1 MRSLRL
7 LFLSTPVAPLGSG
20 LGGGVEL
27 TVNNLSQALVHRGHR
42 VAVAAPQ
49 GSTLPALARTDVAL
63 IQVPGKC
70 QPTAQ
75 NQVRSAPI
83 VVSDALANAW
93 AIAQQQQQ
101 DYDLLV
107 NFAYDW
113 LPFYLTPFF
122 RTPVAHFVTMGSLND
137 SLDSAIAQLAQR
149 CPGVLGAYTRSQA
162 NTFAQSQAMATPI
175 RWEILGSAVDISQY
189 EYRPE
194 STAELA
200 WVGRISPEKGL
211 EDAIAAAIQ
220 SQRTL
225 NIFGKVE
232 NPDYWQQVQRQI
244 EQAAS
249 CGIAIRYR
257 GFLPTAQLQ
266 KALGQCQALLVT
278 PHWLEAFGMVVIEAL
293 ACGVPVISYRSGG
306 PAEIIRSGE
315 TGYLV
320 EPGDVGALVWAIS
333 QVYKID
339 RARCRELAETI
350 YSLEAWGIRF
360 EKWFYQIVSGKVPG
374 SE

>member
-1 MRSLRL
+1 M
-7 LFLSTPVAPLGSG
+7 LSTPVAPLGSG

-27 TVNNLSQALVHRGHR
+27 TITNLSQVLVNRGHR
-42 VAVAAPQ
+42 VSIAAPQ
-49 GSTLPALARTDVAL
+49 GSCLPATISASVEL
-63 IQVPGKC
+63 IQVPGNC
-70 QPTAQ
+70 QPIAQ
-75 NQVRSAPI
+75 NQARSVPI
-83 VVSDALANAW
+83 LVCDALANAW

-101 DYDLLV
+101 NYDLLV

-137 SLDSAIAQLAQR
+137 ALDSAIAQLDQR

-162 NTFAQSQAMATPI
+162 NTFAPSKAMAPPI
-175 RWEILGSAVDISQY
+175 RWEILGSAVDISRY
-189 EYRPE
+189 EYCPE

-211 EDAIAAAIQ
+211 EDAIAVAIQ
-220 SQRTL
+220 SKRAL
-225 NIFGKVE
+225 NIFGKLE
-232 NPDYWQQVQRQI
+232 NPGYWEQIQLQI

-249 CGIAIRYR
+249 CGITIRYC

-278 PHWLEAFGMVVIEAL
+278 PRWLEAFGMVVIEAL
-293 ACGVPVISYRSGG
+293 ACGVPVIAYRSGG
-306 PAEIIRSGE
+306 PAEIILSGE

-320 EPGDVGALVWAIS
+320 KPGDVDALVRAS
-333 QVYKID
+333 AQVAQID
-339 RARCRELAETI
+339 RARCRELAEAM

>member
-1 MRSLRL
+1 MRPLRL
-7 LFLSTPVAPLGSG
+7 LLLSTPVAPLGSG

-27 TVNNLSQALVHRGHR
+27 TITNLTQVLVHRGHS
-42 VAVAAPQ
+42 VSIAAPQ
-49 GSTLPALARTDVAL
+49 RSCLPATVRGSVEL
-63 IQVPGKC
+63 IQVPGNC

-75 NQVRSAPI
+75 NQARSAPI

-93 AIAQQQQQ
+93 AIAQQQQHN
-101 DYDLLV
+101 YDLLV
-107 NFAYDW
+107 NFSYDW

-137 SLDSAIAQLAQR
+137 ALDSEIAQLDQR

-162 NTFAQSQAMATPI
+162 NTFASSKAAPPI
-175 RWEILGSAVDISQY
+175 EWEILGSAVDISQY
-189 EYRPE
+189 EYCPE

-220 SQRTL
+220 SKRTL
-225 NIFGKVE
+225 NIFGKLE
-232 NPDYWQQVQRQI
+232 NPGYWEQIQLQI

-249 CGIAIRYR
+249 CGITIRYC

-278 PHWLEAFGMVVIEAL
+278 PRWLEAFGMVVIEAL
-293 ACGVPVISYRSGG
+293 ACGVPVIAYRSGG
-306 PAEIIRSGE
+306 PAEIILSGE

-320 EPGDVGALVWAIS
+320 EPGDVGSLVRAIAKIE
-333 QVYKID
+333 QID
-339 RARCRELAETI
+339 RARCRELAEAM